1 MSIIE
6 FLNEHYAAVLA
17 TGAWILAVLNTMQHI
32 KIDHKIRRIEK
43 ENTPNG

>member
-6 FLNEHYAAVLA
+6 FLNEHYAAVIA
-17 TGAWILAVLNTMQHI
+17 TAAWILAVLNTVQHI

-43 ENTPNG
+43 ETRHND